1 MSIKWKEIKEI
12 CKKYNI
18 SLGYTD
24 IRFAD
29 IPFTKQFFKRR
40 PKYQIFLYDGNIQKN
55 DDDYLP
61 TIQHYTGNGYS
72 NYENAPLFF
81 NIPNSYEGL
90 SSWEIDEFL
99 EKGTMPQ
106 SHFRKWYGKW
116 RAIYTA
122 KDFEKAILE
131 LKEHLEL
138 GTKIQTYHLTEE
150 DSCKEQRQYGRAHSF
165 LFHALERA
173 AAHQQIQALALHD
186 LLRRLCTLLRIQDV
200 IHIVFHILRHLT
212 NHFWISI

>member
-12 CKKYNI
+12 CKKYDI

-40 PKYQIFLYDGNIQKN
+40 PKYQVFLYDGDIYKH
-55 DDDYLP
+55 DFEYLP
-61 TIQHYTGNGYS
+61 TIQRYTGSGNG
-72 NYENAPLFF
+72 NYENAPMFF

-138 GTKIQTYHLTEE
+138 GTKIQTSSDLKQYREQYLKIKKELE
-150 DSCKEQRQYGRAHSF
+150 QKQLEMDSIKKKYKQCFCK
-165 LFHALERA
+165 
-173 AAHQQIQALALHD
+173 QAG
-186 LLRRLCTLLRIQDV
+186 
-200 IHIVFHILRHLT
+200 IVNDF
-212 NHFWISI
+212 